1 MTCQPWRRICRG
13 TEWATL
19 PGSRDAPTTA
29 IVRDCSRIC
38 AGVLTA
44 RLYLQQGELLVLRR
58 PLLRRSRRH
67 HLPGLA
73 GFADPD
79 AVPARRRPYPVA
91 HVPLVVLRRV
101 RAAAAAPGYPVRPR
115 ATVPRRRSRSTC

>member
-1 MTCQPWRRICRG
+1 MTCQPWRMICRG
-13 TEWATL
+13 TEWATW

-58 PLLRRSRRH
+58 PRRH

-73 GFADPD
+73 GLADPD
-79 AVPARRRPYPVA
+79 AVPPRRRSYPVA
-91 HVPLVVLRRV
+91 DVPLVVLRRV
-101 RAAAAAPGYPVRPR
+101 GAA
-115 ATVPRRRSRSTC
+115 